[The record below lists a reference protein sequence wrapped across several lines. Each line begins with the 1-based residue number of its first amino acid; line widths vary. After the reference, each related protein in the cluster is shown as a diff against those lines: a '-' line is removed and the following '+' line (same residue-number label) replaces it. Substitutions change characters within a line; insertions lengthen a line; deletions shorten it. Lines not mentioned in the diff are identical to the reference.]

1 LSNWL
6 QRARD
11 AVAMVSEGRQ
21 ALSSVVSAVR
31 DGTAA
36 LSTTDQAE
44 LDRLLAKETAESRAA
59 HDELEQA
66 IQDAEKRQG

>member
-1 LSNWL
+1 MDWL
-6 QRARD
+6 KRARD
-11 AVAMVSEGRQ
+11 AAAMISEGRQ

-44 LDRLLAKETAESRAA
+44 LDKLLAAEAEQSRAA
-59 HDELEQA
+59 HDELERA
-66 IQDAEKRQG
+66 IQDAENR